1 MEFIPK
7 FIQSIH
13 ERYNID
19 DSKLNA
25 LWTGISSEKLYSTYR
40 IFWKQ
45 QYTRLK
51 TENPDIILSQAMKQ
65 ISVLWKQLSVQEKQK
80 IYQDYISK
88 FTVKYLPKDLS
99 EDDAHE
105 YFESKNVDYLRKMVT
120 SFYEGD
126 ESIEEWSKEKCISF
140 LVAFNET

>member
-7 FIQSIH
+7 FIQLVH
-13 ERYNID
+13 ERYNVD

-25 LWTGISSEKLYSTYR
+25 LWNGISSEKLYSTYR

-45 QYTRLK
+45 QYTVLK
-51 TENPDIILSQAMKQ
+51 KENSNITLSQAMKE
-65 ISVLWKQLSVQEKQK
+65 ISILWKQLSNQEKQN

-99 EDDAHE
+99 EDDAYE
-105 YFESKNVDYLRKMVT
+105 YFQSKNVDYLRKMVC
-120 SFYEGD
+120 SLYEGD
-126 ESIEEWSKEKCISF
+126 ESIEDWSKEKCISF
-140 LVAFNET
+140 LVEFNET